1 MAISSTIRERRA
13 GALQGVLLLL
23 PITMA
28 VMGLVVLA
36 PILPCMQAHFAH
48 LPGAEYLVPM
58 VLTVPALC
66 IALLSPVAGT
76 LVDFFGRR
84 RTLIAALV
92 LYAGIGVL
100 PIFLSNL
107 TAIIASRVLLGAM
120 EAAIVT
126 ASTTL
131 IGDYFHGAEREK
143 WLAYQTALATVAAT
157 ILFAVGGVLGNVSW
171 RAPFAVY
178 SVSLLFAAGLLL
190 WTWEPGKP
198 QVETA
203 FAEPMVSSFPWRTLV
218 PMCLIAVFG
227 GIMFYTMQIQLGVV
241 LERYYG
247 IESPARLGLLIAI
260 GSLSLLIGSICY
272 RRLARAHIVTQLI
285 VSFGLIAAGFIL
297 MRFAATT
304 LQLMIYDVTNQFGC
318 GILLPA
324 MVVWVM
330 GRLPFEYRGRGT
342 GLFMSGWWIGQFLSP
357 QAVTFLAEQTGGLPA
372 ALQMLGFLS
381 LTATAIGAV
390 ARARAP
396 GRAHRAVST
405 ARPEN

>member
-1 MAISSTIRERRA
+1 MAISSTVSGRRA

-36 PILPCMQAHFAH
+36 PILPRMQVHFASIH
-48 LPGAEYLVPM
+48 GSAYLVPM

-76 LVDFFGRR
+76 IVDFLGRR

-100 PIFLSNL
+100 PIFLSSL

-157 ILFAVGGVLGNVSW
+157 ILFAVGGALGNLSW

-190 WTWEPGKP
+190 WTCEPGKP
-198 QVETA
+198 QAQVDLVDPVLSA
-203 FAEPMVSSFPWRTLV
+203 FPWRALI

-241 LERYYG
+241 LERYYR
-247 IESPARLGLLIAI
+247 IESPGRLGLLIAI
-260 GSLSLLIGSICY
+260 GSLSLLLGSLYY
-272 RRLARAHIVTQLI
+272 RRLARAHIATQLL

-297 MRFAATT
+297 MRFAATAP
-304 LQLMIYDVTNQFGC
+304 QLMISDAINQFGC

-342 GLFMSGWWIGQFLSP
+342 GLFMAGWWVGQFLSP
-357 QAVTFLAEQTGGLPA
+357 QAVTFLGKHVGGLPA

-381 LTATAIGAV
+381 LAAAAIGAV
-390 ARARAP
+390 ARARGPAHSRDTVSVP
-396 GRAHRAVST
+396 RA
-405 ARPEN
+405 EN